1 MSEKPELPEISPISR
16 LEKGRMLP
24 GLAGIALF
32 LLFLTLVN
40 VYGALVN
47 AYGRGAYKVG
57 ILCLCTILVAGIYG
71 VLRMQ
76 RWGWAIIAGGTIL
89 LSAGYF
95 YVFRLTHSPFYL
107 IQGLLMLVF
116 FLYLIRPEVRD
127 RML

>member
-1 MSEKPELPEISPISR
+1 MSEITPVR
-16 LEKGRMLP
+16 TTEKGRMLP
-24 GLAGIALF
+24 GLAGISLF

-47 AYGRGAYKVG
+47 AYGKGAYKIGV
-57 ILCLCTILVAGIYG
+57 LCLCTILVAGIFG
-71 VLRMQ
+71 VLRMK
-76 RWGWAIIAGGTIL
+76 RWGWAIISGGTIM

-95 YVFRLTHSPFYL
+95 YVFRLTHGPFYI

-116 FLYLIRPEVRD
+116 FLSLVRPEVRD

>member
-1 MSEKPELPEISPISR
+1 MSETIPTI
-16 LEKGRMLP
+16 EKGRMLP
-24 GLAGIALF
+24 GLAGISLF

-47 AYGRGAYKVG
+47 AYGKGALKLGV
-57 ILCLCTILVAGIYG
+57 LCLCTILVAGISG
-71 VLRMQ
+71 VLRMR
-76 RWGWAIIAGGTIL
+76 RWGWAILTAGTIL

-95 YVFRLTHSPFYL
+95 YEYRVMHSPFFI

-127 RML
+127 RMV

>member
-1 MSEKPELPEISPISR
+1 MSESNPMR
-16 LEKGRMLP
+16 GVEKGKMLP
-24 GLAGIALF
+24 GLAGISLF

-47 AYGRGAYKVG
+47 AYGRGAYKIGV
-57 ILCLCTILVAGIYG
+57 LCLCTLLVAGIFG
-71 VLRMQ
+71 VLRMK
-76 RWGWAIIAGGTIL
+76 RWGWAIIASGTIL

-95 YVFRLTHSPFYL
+95 YVFRLTHSPFYI
-107 IQGLLMLVF
+107 IQGLLMLIF

>member
-1 MSEKPELPEISPISR
+1 MNEITSNRVI
-16 LEKGRMLP
+16 EKGRMLP
-24 GLAGIALF
+24 GLAGISLF

-47 AYGRGAYKVG
+47 AYGKGALKIGV
-57 ILCLCTILVAGIYG
+57 LCLCSILVAGIFG
-71 VLRMQ
+71 VLRMK
-76 RWGWAIIAGGTIL
+76 RWGWAIISAGTIL

-95 YVFRLTHSPFYL
+95 YEFRVVHSPFYI

-127 RML
+127 RMV

>member
-1 MSEKPELPEISPISR
+1 MSESTPTI
-16 LEKGRMLP
+16 EKGRMLP
-24 GLAGIALF
+24 GLAGISLF

-47 AYGRGAYKVG
+47 AYGKGALKLGV
-57 ILCLCTILVAGIYG
+57 LCLCTILVGGISG
-71 VLRMQ
+71 VLRMK
-76 RWGWAIIAGGTIL
+76 RWGWAILTAGTIL

-95 YVFRLTHSPFYL
+95 YEFRVIRSPFFV

-127 RML
+127 RMV

>member
-1 MSEKPELPEISPISR
+1 MSEITPSR
-16 LEKGRMLP
+16 TIEKGRMLP
-24 GLAGIALF
+24 GLAGISLF

-47 AYGRGAYKVG
+47 AYGKGALKIGV
-57 ILCLCTILVAGIYG
+57 LCLCTILVAGIYG
-71 VLRMQ
+71 VLRMK
-76 RWGWAIIAGGTIL
+76 RWGWAILTAGTIL

-95 YVFRLTHSPFYL
+95 YEYRVVRSPFFI

-127 RML
+127 RMV

>member
-1 MSEKPELPEISPISR
+1 MSEITPSR
-16 LEKGRMLP
+16 TIEKGRMLP
-24 GLAGIALF
+24 GLAGISLF

-47 AYGRGAYKVG
+47 AYGKGALKLGV
-57 ILCLCTILVAGIYG
+57 LCLCTILVAGIYG
-71 VLRMQ
+71 VLRMK
-76 RWGWAIIAGGTIL
+76 RWGWAILTAGTIL

-95 YVFRLTHSPFYL
+95 YEYRVVRSPFFI

-127 RML
+127 RMV

>member
-1 MSEKPELPEISPISR
+1 MSGITPSR
-16 LEKGRMLP
+16 TIEKGRMLP
-24 GLAGIALF
+24 GLAGISLF

-47 AYGRGAYKVG
+47 AYGKGALKIGV
-57 ILCLCTILVAGIYG
+57 LCLCTILVAGIYG
-71 VLRMQ
+71 VLRMK
-76 RWGWAIIAGGTIL
+76 RWGWAILTAGTIL

-95 YVFRLTHSPFYL
+95 YEYRVVRSPFFI

-127 RML
+127 RMV

>member
-1 MSEKPELPEISPISR
+1 MSEPTPAPKTIDQG
-16 LEKGRMLP
+16 KMLP
-24 GLAGIALF
+24 GLAGISLF

-47 AYGRGAYKVG
+47 AYGKGALKLGV
-57 ILCLCTILVAGIYG
+57 LCLCTILVAGIYA
-71 VLRMQ
+71 VLRMK
-76 RWGWAIIAGGTIL
+76 RWGWAILSAGTIL

-95 YVFRLTHSPFYL
+95 YEYRVVHSPFFI

-127 RML
+127 RMV